1 MPVGQVFFVALA
13 GSLAGALSA
22 IVGSGSLIT
31 FPTLLAIGL
40 PPVTANVT
48 NTVGI
53 VFGSVS
59 GVVGYRRE
67 FRPELRRPLWLCIPT
82 IAGAGLG
89 AMLLLLLPQRVFGFA
104 VPVL

>member
-1 MPVGQVFFVALA
+1 M
-13 GSLAGALSA
+13 
-22 IVGSGSLIT
+22 VGSGSLIT

-59 GVVGYRRE
+59 AVVGYRRE
-67 FRPELRRPLWLCIPT
+67 LRPQLGRAFRLRS
-82 IAGAGLG
+82 
-89 AMLLLLLPQRVFGFA
+89 QQH
-104 VPVL
+104 